1 MKKGT
6 EFRGYNVVVVTPFT
20 REGEIDERAYL
31 EIVDRMVEYGAT
43 GIVVT
48 GCTGEFWAMSLEERK
63 RLFKLTAHHLGD
75 RAKVICSVMAVTTGE
90 VLELTQAAKNVGA
103 DGVMCLPPHGVV
115 CTRREVTELYRTI
128 SGSVDIPIMVYNLPV
143 RAGINITPD
152 VVDELADI
160 ENVVAIKESSNN
172 INQIVETIMVAG
184 DRISIFVG
192 YEHGALPGIIM
203 GAEGV
208 TSVLPQIMGKDAIDL
223 CFYALSGEID
233 KARPLQ
239 FKVFKVFNGM
249 EGAGNFPAWF
259 KEAMNQ
265 LGYPAGYPRLPQL
278 PLTEEEKAQVTRVL
292 QEVGLVG

>member
-6 EFRGYNVVVVTPFT
+6 ELRGYNVVVVTPFAK
-20 REGEIDERAYL
+20 EGEIDEGAYL
-31 EIVDRMVEYGAT
+31 EIVDRMVDYGAT
-43 GIVVT
+43 GIVVS

-63 RLFKLTAHHLGD
+63 RLFKLTADHLSGEL
-75 RAKVICSVMAVTTGE
+75 KVICSVMAVTTGE
-90 VLELTQAAKNVGA
+90 ILELTESAKAVGA
-103 DGVMCLPPHGVV
+103 DAVMCLPPHGVV
-115 CTRREVTELYRTI
+115 PTRREIVHLYRTI
-128 SGSVDIPIMVYNLPV
+128 SETVDIPIMVYNLPA
-143 RAGINITPD
+143 RAAINITPD
-152 VVDELADI
+152 IVDELADI

-172 INQIVETIMVAG
+172 INQIVETIMSAG

-192 YEHGALPGIIM
+192 YEHGVLPGIIM

-208 TSVLPQIMGKDAIDL
+208 SSVLPQILGRDAIDL
-223 CFYALSGEID
+223 CFYAMSGEIE

-239 FKVFKVFNGM
+239 FKAYTVFNGM

-278 PLTEEEKAQVTRVL
+278 PLTANEKAQVTRVL
-292 QEVGLVG
+292 KKLDLL

>member
-6 EFRGYNVVVVTPFT
+6 QFRGYNVVVVTPFT
-20 REGEIDERAYL
+20 KKGAIDEGAYL
-31 EIVDRMVEYGAT
+31 EIVDKMIDFGAS

-48 GCTGEFWAMSLEERK
+48 GCTGEFWALSLKERK
-63 RLFKLTAHHLGD
+63 RLFKLTADHVRG
-75 RAKVICSVMAVTTGE
+75 RAKVICSVMAVTTGQ
-90 VLELTQAAKNVGA
+90 VLKLTKAAKAVEA

-115 CTRREVTELYRTI
+115 PTRREVVHLYQTI
-128 SGSVDIPIMVYNLPV
+128 SDTVDIPIMVYNLPGRV
-143 RAGINITPD
+143 GINLTPD
-152 VVDELADI
+152 IIDELADI

-184 DRISIFVG
+184 DRMSIYVG
-192 YEHGALPGIIM
+192 YEHGVLPGIMM
-203 GAEGV
+203 GAVGV
-208 TSVLPQIMGKDAIDL
+208 TSVLPQIMGKEAIDL
-223 CFYALSGEID
+223 CTYAMAGEIE

-249 EGAGNFPAWF
+249 EKAGNFPAWF

-278 PLTEEEKAQVTRVL
+278 PLTADEKATVTSVL
-292 QEVGLVG
+292 KDLGYLQ

>member
-6 EFRGYNVVVVTPFT
+6 ELRGYNVVVVTPFAK
-20 REGEIDERAYL
+20 EGEIDEGAYL
-31 EIVDRMVEYGAT
+31 EIVDSMVDYGAT
-43 GIVVT
+43 GIVVS

-63 RLFKLTAHHLGD
+63 RLFKLTADHLSGEL
-75 RAKVICSVMAVTTGE
+75 KVICSVMAVTTGE
-90 VLELTQAAKNVGA
+90 ILELTESAKAVGA
-103 DGVMCLPPHGVV
+103 DAVMCLPPHGVV
-115 CTRREVTELYRTI
+115 PTRRELVHLYRTI
-128 SGSVDIPIMVYNLPV
+128 SETVDIPIMVYNLPA

-152 VVDELADI
+152 IVDELADI

-172 INQIVETIMVAG
+172 INQLVETIMSAG

-192 YEHGALPGIIM
+192 YEHGVLPGIIM

-208 TSVLPQIMGKDAIDL
+208 SSVLPQILGRDAIDL
-223 CFYALSGEID
+223 CFYAMSGEIE

-239 FKVFKVFNGM
+239 FKAYTVFNGM

-278 PLTEEEKAQVTRVL
+278 PLTANEKAQVTRVL
-292 QEVGLVG
+292 KKLDLL